1 MILRGK
7 TMSRPSGPKNFTR
20 TYVQGDNTKQDYL
33 ASSLGKESWTSQ
45 IFNLYITLML
55 SKALW
60 HPLNL
65 TAHQGPPPKPDM
77 EKRQEFM
84 IQK

>member
-33 ASSLGKESWTSQ
+33 ASSLGKES
-45 IFNLYITLML
+45 
-55 SKALW
+55 
-60 HPLNL
+60 
-65 TAHQGPPPKPDM
+65 
-77 EKRQEFM
+77 
-84 IQK
+84 